1 MAITIQNIKNSLL
14 LFSVQRGYSSRTA
27 QPNLFTLWFAQSAQ
41 LLILAVDSLKLGV
54 SKYFDIW
61 KIENFAIS
69 SVFDFDSTLIKKFR
83 TLATQS
89 LNTQ

>member
-1 MAITIQNIKNSLL
+1 M
-14 LFSVQRGYSSRTA
+14 
-27 QPNLFTLWFAQSAQ
+27 
-41 LLILAVDSLKLGV
+41 ILAVDSLKLGV